1 MSFRSTT
8 AAEYTFYVMPGAV
21 ESDVYTTIYLTVKNA
36 KDELCYSDAYK
47 ELIEKQITA
56 IDTGVKDKRQ
66 QARYDKLTGDASK
79 ELADAEAE
87 ADAEFDKAQQD
98 INEAKV
104 KLSESRQ
111 QLEAAA
117 AFLPSEELAV
127 QQSALEEAQKELQEN
142 EQKCFMIQES
152 QNAQKIVTHLVDV
165 VNMLKFGITYLWN
178 SSRQKMENTQN

>member
-1 MSFRSTT
+1 M
-8 AAEYTFYVMPGAV
+8 

-66 QARYDKLTGDASK
+66 QARYDKLTGDAGK
-79 ELADAEAE
+79 ELVDAEAE

-98 INEAKV
+98 INEAKL

-142 EQKCFMIQES
+142 EQKLAEEWQRHSCSLMMQE
-152 QNAQKIVTHLVDV
+152 QI
-165 VNMLKFGITYLWN
+165 
-178 SSRQKMENTQN
+178 

>member
-1 MSFRSTT
+1 MDVDSHEGVMSFRSTT

-36 KDELCYSDAYK
+36 KDELCYSDAY
-47 ELIEKQITA
+47 EGLIEEQITA
-56 IDTGVKDKRQ
+56 LDTGVKDKRQ

-117 AFLPSEELAV
+117 AFLPSESWQCSKAHWMRRRKSYGRMNRSLLKKW
-127 QQSALEEAQKELQEN
+127 QRHSCSLMMQE
-142 EQKCFMIQES
+142 QI
-152 QNAQKIVTHLVDV
+152 
-165 VNMLKFGITYLWN
+165 
-178 SSRQKMENTQN
+178 